1 MNECDKFPFFMS
13 TQVFIQVE
21 KTKQKKK
28 PL

>member
-28 PL
+28 TL